1 MERTAAVHSTRRR
14 GAEGMNR
21 LRSRIAAAAAACLL
35 AVPAAGQTA
44 VKKAPAPAK
53 KPPEIKENFL
63 KRYNESVIP
72 IIKRGIP
79 MVVNISAIKEAP
91 KNQVHEY
98 DMFGNPLNKFPFKD
112 QVEPRALGSGVII
125 DKRGFIVTNH
135 HVIKDTRSIRITLSD
150 RREFSCS
157 VLGADPATDIAVIKI
172 DGKAPA
178 DLPAIEM
185 ADSDKLE
192 VGELVIAIGNPFGF
206 SHTVTTGIVSATGRQ
221 SVGLTDYENFIQ
233 TDAAINPGNSGG
245 ALINIEGRLVGIN
258 TAIFS
263 KSGGYMG
270 IGFAIPANMVREIA
284 GELIS
289 GGKVTRGWLG
299 VYIQEV
305 TKDIAEAFRYTGTG
319 GALVADILKESPAE
333 GSGLRKGD
341 IITSIDGASITD
353 VNHLRRVVAVKK
365 PGAKVK
371 IDVFRDGKA
380 ERIEM
385 LIGMMPT
392 TPPVAD
398 RDAGEREDMLGM
410 TVRDIDEELAY
421 KYRSPERSGVIVTQV
436 KQGSPA
442 MRAGIVAGDVIR
454 EIERGAI
461 DSVNTYKTAVETL
474 KGKTRVLVLI
484 NRAGS
489 HRFVVL
495 DLDVRDDTGQ
505 P

>member
-1 MERTAAVHSTRRR
+1 
-14 GAEGMNR
+14 MNR
-21 LRSRIAAAAAACLL
+21 LRSYIAAAAAACLL
-35 AVPAAGQTA
+35 AAPASGQTA
-44 VKKAPAPAK
+44 GKKTPPPTK
-53 KPPEIKENFL
+53 KQVETKESFL

-72 IIKRGIP
+72 VIKRSMP
-79 MVVNISAIKEAP
+79 MVVNISAIKEPP
-91 KNQVHEY
+91 KNQAHEY
-98 DMFGNPLNKFPFKD
+98 DMFGNPLNKFPF
-112 QVEPRALGSGVII
+112 QNRIEPKALGSGVII
-125 DKRGFIVTNH
+125 DKRGYIVTNH
-135 HVIKDTRSIRITLSD
+135 HVIKDTRSIKITLSD
-150 RREFSCS
+150 RREFGCS

-172 DGKAPA
+172 DGAVPA
-178 DLPAIEM
+178 DLPVIQM
-185 ADSDKLE
+185 ADSDRLE

-221 SVGLTDYENFIQ
+221 SVGLADYENFIQ

-245 ALINIEGRLVGIN
+245 ALINIDGKLVGIN

-270 IGFAIPANMVREIA
+270 IGFAIPANMVKEVA

-299 VYIQEV
+299 VYIQDV
-305 TKDIAEAFRYTGTG
+305 TKDIAGAFRYTGTG

-341 IITSIDGASITD
+341 IITAVDGAPIGD

-365 PGAKVK
+365 PGTKVK
-371 IDVFRDGKA
+371 IDVYRDGRA
-380 ERIEM
+380 EKIEM
-385 LIGMMPT
+385 TIGTMPVA
-392 TPPVAD
+392 PPVAD
-398 RDAGEREDMLGM
+398 RDVRDREDMLGM
-410 TVRDIDEELAY
+410 AVRDIDEDLAY
-421 KYRSPERSGVIVTQV
+421 KYRSPEKSGVIVTQV

-442 MRAGIVAGDVIR
+442 MRAGIAPGDVIR
-454 EIERGAI
+454 EIERGVI
-461 DSVNTYKTAVETL
+461 DSVNTYNRAVASL

-484 NRAGS
+484 NRAGT

-495 DLDVRDDTGQ
+495 DLDSRDGTEQ

>member
-1 MERTAAVHSTRRR
+1 MERTAAVESTRRR

-21 LRSRIAAAAAACLL
+21 LRSYVAAVAAACLL
-35 AVPAAGQTA
+35 AAPAAGQTA
-44 VKKAPAPAK
+44 GKKTPAPAK

-72 IIKRGIP
+72 VIRRSMP
-79 MVVNISAIKEAP
+79 MVVNISAIKEMP
-91 KNQVHEY
+91 KNHVHEY
-98 DMFGNPLNKFPFKD
+98 DMFGNPLNKFPFKN
-112 QVEPRALGSGVII
+112 QVEPKALGSGVII
-125 DKRGFIVTNH
+125 DKRGYIVTNH

-150 RREFSCS
+150 RREFDCS

-172 DGKAPA
+172 DGKVPA
-178 DLPAIEM
+178 DLPVIEM
-185 ADSDKLE
+185 ADSEKLE

-221 SVGLTDYENFIQ
+221 GVGLADYEYFIQ

-245 ALINIEGRLVGIN
+245 ALINIDGRLVGIN

-270 IGFAIPANMVREIA
+270 IGFAIPANMVKEVA
-284 GELIS
+284 GELIA

-299 VYIQEV
+299 VYIQDV
-305 TKDIAEAFRYTGTG
+305 TKDIAGAFKYPGTG

-341 IITSIDGASITD
+341 IITAIDGAPVND
-353 VNHLRRVVAVKK
+353 VNHLRRVVAIKK

-380 ERIEM
+380 TTIEM
-385 LIGMMPT
+385 NIGMMPVA
-392 TPPVAD
+392 PPVAD
-398 RDAGEREDMLGM
+398 RDVRDREDTLGL
-410 TVRDIDEELAY
+410 VVKDIDEELAY
-421 KYRSPERSGVIVTQV
+421 RYRSPEKSGVIVTQV
-436 KQGSPA
+436 KPGSPA
-442 MRAGIVAGDVIR
+442 MRAGIAPGDVVR

-461 DSVNTYKTAVETL
+461 DSVNTYNRAVGSL
-474 KGKTRVLVLI
+474 KGRTKVLVLI
-484 NRAGS
+484 NRAGT
-489 HRFVVL
+489 HKFLIL
-495 DLDVRDDTGQ
+495 DLESREGTE
-505 P
+505 